1 MKYLRTLVLM
11 LLAAGTL
18 TLAGED
24 IHKTVDA
31 SRNGRVEIDNLA
43 GSVTITGWDRDEVE
57 ITGTLGKGTERLDVQ
72 EKGDRV
78 IIEVVLPSG
87 RNHRVEGTELNIRVP
102 RGSEVEVSTV
112 SASIDVSEVDGSLE
126 LSSISGAVRVEGG
139 EPEEVE
145 IDSISGRIRVDVR
158 LDRGEFSTISGHIEA
173 RLDLTSRSRVDFD
186 SVTGHIELTVPRGLN
201 ADFDISTFNGR
212 IDCDFGP
219 KPRKTSRYV
228 PGAELNFSTG
238 SGGARVSANSFS
250 GRVTIEEE

>member
-11 LLAAGTL
+11 LMATGML

-24 IHKTVDA
+24 IHKKVDA

-43 GSVTITGWDRDEVE
+43 GSVSITGWDRDEVE
-57 ITGTLGKGTERLDVQ
+57 ITGILGKGTERLDVQ
-72 EKGDRV
+72 QKGDRV

-87 RNHRVEGTELNIRVP
+87 RNNRIEGTELNIRVP
-102 RGSEVEVSTV
+102 RGSELEVSTV
-112 SASIDVSEVDGSLE
+112 SASIDVSDVDGPLE
-126 LSSISGAVRVEGG
+126 LDTVSGAVRVEG
-139 EPEEVE
+139 EPGEVE
-145 IDSISGRIRVDVR
+145 IGTVSGRITVEAR
-158 LDRGEFSTISGHIEA
+158 LERGSFDTVSGNIEA

-186 SVTGHIELTVPRGLN
+186 SVTGHIELTVPRGLD
-201 ADFDISTFNGR
+201 ADFEISTFSGR

-238 SGGARVSANSFS
+238 SGGARVSASSFS
-250 GRVTIEEE
+250 GRVTIEED

>member
-24 IHKTVDA
+24 IHEKVRA
-31 SRNGRVEIDNLA
+31 SPNGKVEIDNLA
-43 GSVTITGWDRDEVE
+43 GSVSITGWDRDEVE

-87 RNHRVEGTELNIRVP
+87 RNNRIESTELNIRVP

-112 SASIDVSEVDGSLE
+112 SASIDVSDVDGALE
-126 LSSISGAVRVEGG
+126 LDTVSGAVRVKG

-145 IDSISGRIRVDVR
+145 IGTVSGRITVEAR
-158 LDRGEFSTISGHIEA
+158 LERGSFDTVSGNIEA

-186 SVTGHIELTVPRGLN
+186 SVTGHIELTVPRGLD
-201 ADFDISTFNGR
+201 ADFDISTFSGR

-238 SGGARVSANSFS
+238 SGGARVSASSFS

>member
-24 IHKTVDA
+24 IRKKVDA
-31 SRNGRVEIDNLA
+31 SHNGRVEIDNLV

-72 EKGDRV
+72 QKGDRV

-87 RNHRVEGTELNIRVP
+87 RNNRIEGTDLEIRVP
-102 RGSEVEVSTV
+102 RGSEIEVSTV
-112 SASIDVSEVDGSLE
+112 SASIDVSDVDGALE
-126 LSSISGAVRVEGG
+126 LDTVSGAVRVEG

-145 IDSISGRIRVDVR
+145 IGTVSGRITVDAR
-158 LDRGEFSTISGHIEA
+158 LARGSFDTVSGNIEA
-173 RLDLTSRSRVDFD
+173 RLDLTSRSRVEFD
-186 SVTGHIELTVPRGLN
+186 SVTGHIELTVPRGLD
-201 ADFDISTFNGR
+201 ADFDISTFSGR

-219 KPRKTSRYV
+219 EPQKRSRYI

-238 SGGARVSANSFS
+238 SGGARVSASSFS

>member
-1 MKYLRTLVLM
+1 MKYLRTLILM

-24 IHKTVDA
+24 IHEKVNA
-31 SRNGRVEIDNLA
+31 SPNGKVEIDNLA
-43 GSVTITGWDRDEVE
+43 GSVRITGWDRDEVE

-78 IIEVVLPSG
+78 IIEVVLPGG
-87 RNHRVEGTELNIRVP
+87 RNNRIEGTDLEIRVP
-102 RGSEVEVSTV
+102 RGSEIEVSTV
-112 SASIDVSEVDGSLE
+112 SASIDVSDVDGALE
-126 LSSISGAVRVEGG
+126 LDTVSGAVGVQG

-145 IDSISGRIRVDVR
+145 VGTVSGRITVDAR
-158 LDRGEFSTISGHIEA
+158 LERGEFNTVSGHIEA

-186 SVTGHIELTVPRGLN
+186 SVTGHIELTVPRGLD
-201 ADFDISTFNGR
+201 ADFEISTFNGR

-219 KPRKTSRYV
+219 EPRKTSRYV

-238 SGGARVSANSFS
+238 SGGARVSASSFS

>member
-24 IHKTVDA
+24 IHKKVDA
-31 SRNGRVEIDNLA
+31 SRNGKVEIDNLA
-43 GSVTITGWDRDEVE
+43 GSVSVTGWDRDEVE

-87 RNHRVEGTELNIRVP
+87 RNNRIEGTELNIRVP

-112 SASIDVSEVDGSLE
+112 SASIDVSDVDGPLE
-126 LSSISGAVRVEGG
+126 LNSISGAVRVKG

-145 IDSISGRIRVDVR
+145 VDNVSGRITVDAR
-158 LDRGEFSTISGHIEA
+158 LDRGEFNTVSGHIEA
-173 RLDLTSRSRVDFD
+173 RLDLTSRSRVEFD
-186 SVTGHIELTVPRGLN
+186 TVSGHVELTVPRGLD
-201 ADFDISTFNGR
+201 ADFDISTFSGR
-212 IDCDFGP
+212 IACDFGP
-219 KPRKTSRYV
+219 EPRKTSRYT
-228 PGAELNFSTG
+228 PGHELNFSTG
-238 SGGARVSANSFS
+238 SGGARVSASSFS